1 VIEKMTALILSHKIG
16 RAFLFASLAGLLY
29 NLVQIYRLDAIAPYG
44 IQSMLFLNAFILFLS
59 LIYLEKSHR
68 IIHLTGGI
76 VSLSGIVLSALC
88 YFDIRHVTTFWNYM
102 LLMTAT
108 VITLTLFERL
118 RKKTG
123 SLALL
128 AMVLCVITII
138 ALSFILLTKHRGE
151 TILTLFNYLSV
162 FSMIMMAI
170 AIIFYARKDQSTKV
184 P

>member
-1 VIEKMTALILSHKIG
+1 MTALALSYKIC

-29 NLVQIYRLDAIAPYG
+29 NLVEIYRLDAIAPYG
-44 IQSMLFLNAFILFLS
+44 FQSVLFLNGFILFLS

-68 IIHLTGGI
+68 AIHLTGGI
-76 VSLSGIVLSALC
+76 ASLIGVVLSALC
-88 YFDIRHVTTFWNYM
+88 FFDINKLPVLWNYIF
-102 LLMTAT
+102 LVTSI

-128 AMVLCVITII
+128 ALVMCVITMI
-138 ALSFILLTKHRGE
+138 AFSFILLTKHNGE
-151 TILTLFNYLSV
+151 AILTLFNYLSIISIV
-162 FSMIMMAI
+162 TIAI